1 MVEVWEADDGGI
13 VHDVEDFRFT
23 VDTVQETGF
32 VLV

>member
-1 MVEVWEADDGGI
+1 MVEVGEADDGGI
-13 VHDVEDFRFT
+13 VHDVEDFCFT